1 MVVPGTLAS
10 LLLAGVLV
18 GRVVR
23 LLTVRPFVAW
33 LLIASL
39 GGIASFTLSPH
50 FERLDPAPTVFCDMR
65 FTGFT
70 ALSQLLT
77 TNDRGL
83 NVDLFIP
90 LGLAIALFPNSR
102 LKTFALALAFILPVA
117 IETSQA
123 VITALNRACQLQDV
137 VDNLSGLT
145 IGVLIGSIALVVAER
160 AGFNPRPLG
169 QTE

>member
-1 MVVPGTLAS
+1 VRGGK
-10 LLLAGVLV
+10 AGEPHVAEHRR
-18 GRVVR
+18 GRIQPLEVR
-23 LLTVRPFVAW
+23 AQRERRDPPKAGDEQPRNERP
-33 LLIASL
+33 
-39 GGIASFTLSPH
+39 
-50 FERLDPAPTVFCDMR
+50 
-65 FTGFT
+65 
-70 ALSQLLT
+70 SQLLT

-83 NVDLFIP
+83 NVDLLIP

-123 VITALNRACQLQDV
+123 VITTLNRACQLQDV

-145 IGVLIGSIALVVAER
+145 IGALIGSIALVVAER